1 VKNYHKTTVKNY
13 HKTTITLAKQ
23 GDFNYDSGDIH
34 YEFFFMIIQLTDA
47 DLEVKR
53 GGEWV
58 RIEMLRQQIG

>member
-1 VKNYHKTTVKNY
+1 
-13 HKTTITLAKQ
+13 
-23 GDFNYDSGDIH
+23 
-34 YEFFFMIIQLTDA
+34 MIIQLTDA